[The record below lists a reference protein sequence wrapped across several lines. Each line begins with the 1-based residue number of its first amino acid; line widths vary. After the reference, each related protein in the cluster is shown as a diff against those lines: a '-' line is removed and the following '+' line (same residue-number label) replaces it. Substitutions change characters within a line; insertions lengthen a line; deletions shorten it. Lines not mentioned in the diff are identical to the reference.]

1 MFLFLRPP
9 PSKIA
14 PYYTSDWWFPFYRRF
29 GSENISHYNFHS
41 RPIRNRLIDTAL
53 LRLFCIFNYDR
64 VQFTIFQLSPRRI
77 ANLQINRDFWYRIDS
92 TFFLRS
98 IFRVRVY
105 ESIQPTGG
113 GGGGCNRSLEKHG
126 SGEGGRIKLM
136 THKRV
141 SGNRA
146 RRIVNF
152 RRFDVAGVGA
162 FSCGGRGKRAGLSQ
176 RSKST
181 KFFRGFICPSRMRRE
196 RARIHTCTI
205 SSQAGEYLW
214 SFAEDEW
221 EIGRESFVILCAL
234 FIWNASNVPPERR
247 CFVTFLMIY
256 LAFGGSY
263 RLVPTIRFDF
273 PLLFRTRSR
282 KCSLLPPSFSSIS
295 IRSPRG

>member
-1 MFLFLRPP
+1 MISFLSSVWIGKYIPL
-9 PSKIA
+9 
-14 PYYTSDWWFPFYRRF
+14 Y
-29 GSENISHYNFHS
+29 FHS

-64 VQFTIFQLSPRRI
+64 AQFIFQLSPRRI

-92 TFFLRS
+92 TSFHDLSFEFAFTNRS
-98 IFRVRVY
+98 NQQEEEEDVIVRWKN
-105 ESIQPTGG
+105 TGG
-113 GGGGCNRSLEKHG
+113 GERK
-126 SGEGGRIKLM
+126 GRIKLM

-141 SGNRA
+141 CGNRA

-152 RRFDVAGVGA
+152 RRFDVASVSA
-162 FSCGGRGKRAGLSQ
+162 FSCGGKGERAGLSQ

-181 KFFRGFICPSRMRRE
+181 KFRGFICPSRMRRE
-196 RARIHTCTI
+196 RERARIHTCII